1 MNKAKV
7 LSVVNLSFT
16 SLTGVGFIALS
27 VMTLT
32 PEQASKPNRL
42 GYYSV
47 CSYAPIS
54 TAILFALSA
63 AFLLSSHRKCIPEEL
78 DASLEEST

>member
-1 MNKAKV
+1 MIKVSKALGV
-7 LSVVNLSFT
+7 ANLVFT
-16 SLTGVGFIALS
+16 SLMGVGFIALS
-27 VMTLT
+27 VVTLI

-54 TAILFALSA
+54 TAILLAISA
-63 AFLLSSHRKCIPEEL
+63 ALLI
-78 DASLEEST
+78 ASYKKHLH